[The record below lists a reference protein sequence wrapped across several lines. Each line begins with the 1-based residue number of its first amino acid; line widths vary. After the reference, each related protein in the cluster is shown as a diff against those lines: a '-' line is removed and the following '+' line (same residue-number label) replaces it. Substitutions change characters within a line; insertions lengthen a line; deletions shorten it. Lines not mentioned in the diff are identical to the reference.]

1 MAEDVLSVRKQC
13 ELAGV
18 SRSSWYYEPV
28 SESDENLMY
37 MRLLDGYFRFYNTQ
51 RPPQALGY
59 QMPQAVFATAS
70 AVL

>member
-1 MAEDVLSVRKQC
+1 MAADVLSVRKQC

-51 RPPQALGY
+51 RPTQALGY
-59 QMPQAVFATAS
+59 
-70 AVL
+70 